1 MNDVCNSSNFSL
13 FERHAFFF
21 LLSAY
26 PETTW
31 EDGIMD
37 TVQPYS
43 KNLKQM
49 YSALG
54 IVPWVIALV
63 CGCQLFGQLGPLSVG
78 VKGGI
83 PISSTSGVPAVSND
97 CGSTGCSQ
105 FSNYSSRTTHFTLG
119 PALELRLPR
128 GFALEADGL
137 HSRLTYDEFRFTI
150 SPGLIY
156 GMQVFDN
163 QSFFRSIKLERWQ
176 FPILLKWRFGNRR
189 VRPFVSGGISVDH
202 ISRMDEQFKSI
213 VHSSFCPPLTNPC
226 PAGIYADT
234 FSDSG
239 LLPTRN
245 RKGGV
250 LSGGI
255 DFRAFG
261 PIRLTA
267 EARYTRWGSSQFTN
281 ANLEFDFLGSSPVI
295 SLNEVTFLLGVSF
308 GK

>member
-1 MNDVCNSSNFSL
+1 MRVTPSRGFYIRSVV
-13 FERHAFFF
+13 
-21 LLSAY
+21 
-26 PETTW
+26 T
-31 EDGIMD
+31 
-37 TVQPYS
+37 
-43 KNLKQM
+43 
-49 YSALG
+49 
-54 IVPWVIALV
+54 ALV
-63 CGCQLFGQLGPLSVG
+63 CGCPLFGQFGPLSIG

-83 PISSTSGVPAVSND
+83 PISSTSGVPAASND

-137 HSRLTYDEFRFTI
+137 YSRLNYDAFRLSI
-150 SPGLIY
+150 NPILID
-156 GMQVFDN
+156 GMQFFDN
-163 QSFFRSIKLERWQ
+163 HSSFRSTKLERWQ

-202 ISRMDEQFKSI
+202 ISRMDEQLKSI
-213 VHSSFCPPLTNPC
+213 GHSSFCPPLTNPC
-226 PAGIYADT
+226 PTTISADK

-250 LSGGI
+250 FGGGI

-281 ANLEFDFLGSSPVI
+281 ADLVFDFLGGAPVI

-308 GK
+308 GHR